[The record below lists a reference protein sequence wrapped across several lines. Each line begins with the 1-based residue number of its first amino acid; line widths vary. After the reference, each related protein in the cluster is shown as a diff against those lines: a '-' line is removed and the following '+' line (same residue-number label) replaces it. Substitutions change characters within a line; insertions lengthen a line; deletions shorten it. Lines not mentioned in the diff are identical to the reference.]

1 MKQKREI
8 GITHGYGGRRP
19 ALHIYS
25 SSIDGAHRTRAPARR
40 SALGSW
46 LQPRRWAKGR
56 ALGGHQ
62 EARRDALVAAL
73 ELVDVRDIIPRMA
86 VERLFEPLLV
96 QIVADET
103 NRAAEDEE
111 AVQAPVRDEII
122 SLWRDGARGEMA
134 RASGAM
140 AHAPLPA

>member
-1 MKQKREI
+1 M
-8 GITHGYGGRRP
+8 GTGADVPLY
-19 ALHIYS
+19 IYS

-56 ALGGHQ
+56 ALGEHQ

-111 AVQAPVRDEII
+111 AVQTPVRDEII
-122 SLWRDGARGEMA
+122 SLRRG
-134 RASGAM
+134 S
-140 AHAPLPA
+140 APR